1 MIFHV
6 PKPLAHILE
15 KAVGLQVPIW
25 SHEHSECGRWWPSQ
39 GARHFGY
46 FFWMGKVPSHPSTS
60 SWWGQCDLRRGN
72 FRKCKG
78 SLQALDSWIPD
89 AALDPH
95 GRGGWKAP
103 AVRGPFTRWNQ
114 LPLQVI
120 LQAGR
125 GSPGGLWLMDDP
137 EVFGDG
143 ESEGPQRA
151 AFHRPFP
158 TII

>member
-1 MIFHV
+1 MCPSLWLIFWRKLWDCRFQFGAMSIPSV
-6 PKPLAHILE
+6 EGDGQAKGLGISGISSEWE
-15 KAVGLQVPIW
+15 KCQAIRQHLRG
-25 SHEHSECGRWWPSQ
+25 E
-39 GARHFGY
+39 
-46 FFWMGKVPSHPSTS
+46 GK
-60 SWWGQCDLRRGN
+60 CDLRRGN